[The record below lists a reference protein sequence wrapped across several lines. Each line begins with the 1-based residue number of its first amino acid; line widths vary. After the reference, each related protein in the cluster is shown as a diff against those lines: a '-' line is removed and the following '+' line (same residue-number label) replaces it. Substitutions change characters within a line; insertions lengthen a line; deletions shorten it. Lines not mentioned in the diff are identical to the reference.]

1 MSIYKVS
8 GFLQTLFMQK
18 AMLVTKDQNIWL
30 KPTILV
36 TGTARAVTKAG
47 KLSPKMNIGVLKI
60 FISPEEPS
68 TAGNDNRIK
77 MV

>member
-1 MSIYKVS
+1 
-8 GFLQTLFMQK
+8 MQK

-36 TGTARAVTKAG
+36 TSTARAVTNAEKF
-47 KLSPKMNIGVLKI
+47 SPKMNIVVLKI
-60 FISPEEPS
+60 FIALEEPS
-68 TAGNDNRIK
+68 TAGNDDRIK